1 MPPPEDLARREAC
14 ALALLR
20 ELGAGRLDHPGGTL
34 LAHLERVHAR
44 LGVWGARPALRLA
57 GLCHAFYG
65 TDGFATALLPVGRRA
80 ELAAVIGAEAEE
92 IVYFYASCDRAA
104 SYPTL
109 AADVATDDPSDVPP
123 DVLPEVPP
131 DVPSGRSRG
140 AGAADG
146 EAVPSVAPAFRDR
159 FTGHVHCPDR
169 QSRRDFAELT
179 AANELDLARIDP
191 AFRAAHGP
199 GLLALFTRVRGLLTE
214 PAWQDCRAVL
224 GEGASAP

>member
-1 MPPPEDLARREAC
+1 MPAPTPTPDERREAR

-20 ELGAGRLDHPGGTL
+20 ELGAGQLDHPGGTL

-44 LGVWGARPALRLA
+44 LGAWGARPALRLA

-92 IVYFYASCDRAA
+92 IVYFYAGCDRAA
-104 SYPTL
+104 SCPTL
-109 AADVATDDPSDVPP
+109 ASDVP
-123 DVLPEVPP
+123 
-131 DVPSGRSRG
+131 R
-140 AGAADG
+140 AADADADVNAAAHADADAADN

-159 FTGHVHCPDR
+159 FTGHVHSPDR
-169 QSRRDFAELT
+169 QSRRDFAELS

-199 GLLALFTRVRGLLTE
+199 GLLALFTRLRGLLTE
-214 PAWQDCRAVL
+214 PAWRECQAVL
-224 GEGASAP
+224 GDGAP

>member
-1 MPPPEDLARREAC
+1 MSTHRHLTGSRGRGPRPCRHRPTQAERREAR

-20 ELGAGRLDHPGGTL
+20 ELGAGQLAHPGGTL

-44 LGVWGARPALRLA
+44 LGAWGARPELRLA

-109 AADVATDDPSDVPP
+109 AADDRRR
-123 DVLPEVPP
+123 
-131 DVPSGRSRG
+131 GRRG
-140 AGAADG
+140 PAADN
-146 EAVPSVAPAFRDR
+146 EAVSSVAPAFRDR
-159 FTGHVHCPDR
+159 FTGHVHSPDR
-169 QSRRDFAELT
+169 QSRRDFAELS

-199 GLLALFTRVRGLLTE
+199 GLLALFTRLRGLLTE
-214 PAWQDCRAVL
+214 PARRECRAVL
-224 GEGASAP
+224 GGAAL

>member
-1 MPPPEDLARREAC
+1 MPAPPRAEHREAR

-20 ELGAGRLDHPGGTL
+20 ELGAGHLDHPGGTL

-44 LGVWGARPALRLA
+44 LGEWGARPALRLA

-92 IVYFYASCDRAA
+92 IVYFYACCDRAA

-109 AADVATDDPSDVPP
+109 AADAP
-123 DVLPEVPP
+123 
-131 DVPSGRSRG
+131 
-140 AGAADG
+140 AGAADACG
-146 EAVPSVAPAFRDR
+146 ADAADNEAVSSVAPAFRDR
-159 FTGHVHCPDR
+159 FTGHVHSPDR
-169 QSRRDFAELT
+169 QSRRDFAELS

-199 GLLALFTRVRGLLTE
+199 GLLALFTRLRGLLTE
-214 PAWQDCRAVL
+214 PAWRDCQAVL
-224 GEGASAP
+224 GGSASAP

>member
-1 MPPPEDLARREAC
+1 MPPSAHFAIREAH
-14 ALALLR
+14 ALTLLR
-20 ELGAGRLDHPGGTL
+20 ELGAGHLDHPGGTL

-57 GLCHAFYG
+57 GLCHACYG
-65 TDGFATALLPVGRRA
+65 TDGFATALLPVGRRG

-109 AADVATDDPSDVPP
+109 ASDVP
-123 DVLPEVPP
+123 
-131 DVPSGRSRG
+131 RG
-140 AGAADG
+140 AGAHTEADAG
-146 EAVPSVAPAFRDR
+146 AADNEAVSSVAPAFRDR
-159 FTGHVHCPDR
+159 FTGHVHSPAR

-199 GLLALFTRVRGLLTE
+199 GLLDLFTRLRGLLTE
-214 PAWQDCRAVL
+214 PARRECQAVL
-224 GEGASAP
+224 GRGAL

>member
-1 MPPPEDLARREAC
+1 MPPPEHFARREAR

-20 ELGAGRLDHPGGTL
+20 ERGAGRLDHPGGTL

-109 AADVATDDPSDVPP
+109 AADVATDAPS
-123 DVLPEVPP
+123 

-159 FTGHVHCPDR
+159 FTGHVHRPDR

>member
-1 MPPPEDLARREAC
+1 MPAPTQAGHREAR

-20 ELGAGRLDHPGGTL
+20 ALGAGHLDHPGGTL

-44 LGVWGARPALRLA
+44 LGAWGARPALRLA

-92 IVYFYASCDRAA
+92 VVYFYAACDRAA

-109 AADVATDDPSDVPP
+109 TADDPAGAAAAGNAGV
-123 DVLPEVPP
+123 
-131 DVPSGRSRG
+131 GN
-140 AGAADG
+140 AGAADN
-146 EAVPSVAPAFRDR
+146 EAVSSVAPAFRDR
-159 FTGHVHCPDR
+159 FTGHVHSPGR
-169 QSRRDFAELT
+169 QALRDFAELS

-199 GLLALFTRVRGLLTE
+199 ALLSLFTRLRGLLTE
-214 PAWQDCRAVL
+214 PAWRDCQAVL
-224 GEGASAP
+224 GGSTP

>member
-1 MPPPEDLARREAC
+1 MPAPIPTQAERREAR

-20 ELGAGRLDHPGGTL
+20 ELGAGRLAHPGGTL
-34 LAHLERVHAR
+34 LAHLERVHAL
-44 LGVWGARPALRLA
+44 LGAWGARPALRLA

-65 TDGFATALLPVGRRA
+65 TDGFASALLPVARRA

-109 AADVATDDPSDVPP
+109 ASDVPCGA
-123 DVLPEVPP
+123 D
-131 DVPSGRSRG
+131 
-140 AGAADG
+140 AGAADN
-146 EAVPSVAPAFRDR
+146 EAVSSVAPAFRDR
-159 FTGHVHCPDR
+159 FTGHVHSPDR
-169 QSRRDFAELT
+169 QSRRDFAELS

-199 GLLALFTRVRGLLTE
+199 GLLALFTRLRGLLTE
-214 PAWQDCRAVL
+214 PARRECRAVL
-224 GEGASAP
+224 GGGAL

>member
-1 MPPPEDLARREAC
+1 MQTQAERREAA

-20 ELGAGRLDHPGGTL
+20 ELGAGHLDHPGGTL

-44 LGVWGARPALRLA
+44 LGAWGARPALRLA

-92 IVYFYASCDRAA
+92 VVYFYASCDRAA
-104 SYPTL
+104 FCPTL
-109 AADVATDDPSDVPP
+109 AAG
-123 DVLPEVPP
+123 LPAGTGVTA
-131 DVPSGRSRG
+131 GT
-140 AGAADG
+140 GAADG
-146 EAVPSVAPAFRDR
+146 EAVPSVAPVAPAFRDR
-159 FTGHVHCPDR
+159 FTGRVHSPGL
-169 QSRRDFAELT
+169 QPRRDFAELS

-199 GLLALFTRVRGLLTE
+199 DLLALFTRLRGLLTE
-214 PAWQDCRAVL
+214 PAWRECRTVL
-224 GEGASAP
+224 GEGACAS

>member
-1 MPPPEDLARREAC
+1 MPAPTQAEHREAR

-20 ELGAGRLDHPGGTL
+20 ELGAGQLDHPGGTL

-44 LGVWGARPALRLA
+44 LGVWGARPELRLA

-80 ELAAVIGAEAEE
+80 ELAAVIGAGAEE

-109 AADVATDDPSDVPP
+109 AADDPAGADAA
-123 DVLPEVPP
+123 
-131 DVPSGRSRG
+131 G
-140 AGAADG
+140 AGAAAN
-146 EAVPSVAPAFRDR
+146 EAVSSVAPAFRDR
-159 FTGHVHCPDR
+159 FTGHVHSPDR
-169 QSRRDFAELT
+169 QSRRDFAELS

-199 GLLALFTRVRGLLTE
+199 GLLSLFTRLRGLLTE
-214 PAWQDCRAVL
+214 PAWRDCQAVL
-224 GEGASAP
+224 GGTAP